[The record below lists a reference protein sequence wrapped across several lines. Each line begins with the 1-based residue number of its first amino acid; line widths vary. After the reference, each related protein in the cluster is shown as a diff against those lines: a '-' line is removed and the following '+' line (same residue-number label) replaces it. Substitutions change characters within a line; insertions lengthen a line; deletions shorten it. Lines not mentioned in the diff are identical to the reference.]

1 MLKSR
6 ETKPRSLIAF
16 KSVGYGDCWPVFRQ
30 VATDDA
36 MLYIADSGC
45 CDGNQEVESRKLRV
59 ERSQESVVLTLNFG
73 LWTLDFRLSTFATSS
88 FSNLQSK
95 ILRFA
100 QDQSA
105 ILLAPNFC

>member
-6 ETKPRSLIAF
+6 ETKPLSLIAL
-16 KSVGYGDCWPVFRQ
+16 KSVGYGDLEPVFRQ

-45 CDGNQEVESRKLRV
+45 CDGNQEVKSRKLRV

-73 LWTLDFRLSTFATSS
+73 LSTLDFRDFVFFQSS
-88 FSNLQSK
+88 IENPS
-95 ILRFA
+95 LR
-100 QDQSA
+100 SGP
-105 ILLAPNFC
+105 IGNSPAPVFC